1 MVLENSAL
9 SRSIVKL
16 RAVVPADAFTA
27 GILGSER
34 VGNGI
39 VIDSD
44 GLVLTIGYLITEAT
58 DVWLTVHEGREIV
71 GHALAYDQVTG
82 FGLVMPLEKLEV
94 PPLVLGRSAVMRI
107 GTTAHVASYPEFAQ
121 QQAVRVVARR
131 EFAGAW
137 EYLLEDAIFTA
148 PAHPHWSGAALID
161 DDGRLVGLG
170 SLLVRETVSGEET
183 NANMFVPIDLLKP
196 ILSDLTTRGRTARKS
211 RPWLGVYAVE
221 VSGRVYVTG
230 VADGSPA
237 QVADIREGDLI
248 SHVASH
254 DVSTLSEFYR
264 QLWSLGPAGVAVP
277 LTLVRGGTRVQL
289 KVRSVDRTD
298 LLKRPQAH

>member
-1 MVLENSAL
+1 MP
-9 SRSIVKL
+9 SR
-16 RAVVPADAFTA
+16 
-27 GILGSER
+27 R
-34 VGNGI
+34 VFWDPNASGNGI
-39 VIDSD
+39 VINAE

-82 FGLVMPLEKLEV
+82 FGLVMPLEKTRCSAHGAGTFSRYGPGNHGLRGELSPNLPSSRPFGWSRGGSSREPGNTCWMTPFSPHRHTPIGQA
-94 PPLVLGRSAVMRI
+94 PP
-107 GTTAHVASYPEFAQ
+107 
-121 QQAVRVVARR
+121 
-131 EFAGAW
+131 
-137 EYLLEDAIFTA
+137 
-148 PAHPHWSGAALID
+148 LID
-161 DDGRLVGLG
+161 DDGHLVGLG

-196 ILSDLTTRGRTARKS
+196 ILNDLATRGRTERKS

-248 SHVASH
+248 SHVGNQ
-254 DVSTLSEFYR
+254 DVATLSEFYR
-264 QLWSLGPAGVAVP
+264 RLWSLGPAGVAVP
-277 LTLVRGGTRVQL
+277 LTMVRGGTTVQL
-289 KVRSVDRTD
+289 NVRSVDRTD